1 MNNNP
6 LLRHIL
12 AAGVVAGTLD
22 ILAAIV
28 LLANMNAVGTLK
40 FIASGVFGKA
50 AFEGGAAMVA
60 LGVVFHYTIATAF
73 AAAYFLAYPRLEWLR
88 RNKWISGV
96 LYGMIVWSVMNL
108 VVVPFSQAPAAALTW
123 PSALKN
129 VGILIVCIG
138 VPIAWMAELWYANT
152 LAKS

>member
-1 MNNNP
+1 MKNNP

-12 AAGVVAGTLD
+12 LAGLVAGTLD

-28 LLANMNAVGTLK
+28 LLANMNAAGTLK

-50 AFEGGAAMVA
+50 AFDGGPAMVA
-60 LGVVFHYTIATAF
+60 LGAVFHYTIAAAF

-96 LYGMIVWSVMNL
+96 LYGVIVWSVMNL
-108 VVVPFSQAPAAALTW
+108 VVVPLSQAPAATLTW
-123 PSALKN
+123 LSALKN
-129 VGILIVCIG
+129 MGILIVCIG
-138 VPIAWMAELWYANT
+138 VPIAWLVERWYANT
-152 LAKS
+152 LTKS